1 MTFLVLVP
9 IVALFVAFAAY
20 QVITTNRLRQEI
32 EELRAWV
39 STLSARLDA
48 ESAPTPTVLEVPSSG
63 EVPGVQPPMPMPG
76 SAAPGFAGAFGAPG
90 AAMPAMSPAM
100 QPAVPAAQVSMPATA
115 AASFS
120 QQPAPAPGR
129 TPLHPS
135 PDQVASG
142 ALATPAKAT
151 PGAPV
156 PPVGATSG
164 VPAPPSFASPW
175 TSFPAPAR
183 AAASSSQSSFEN
195 VLGKNVL
202 GIVASILVFL
212 GIVFLGVLVVPYLG
226 DGFRCAL
233 MYLVSLAFLVLG
245 FVLSLRRR
253 SPLSLAVLGTGAG
266 ALFISVLMTRMHF
279 GFLGELE
286 TFALLLA
293 WVAACMALVK
303 RFDSLLLSIV
313 AHVGMIVSVCFAYA
327 AGFDDAR
334 ALTVIVYQLLA
345 SAFIVGGSVLCFRR
359 TYRFGLFASL
369 GLTVV
374 ASLFMWNR
382 FGATLSLGFDSSLPD
397 AAIVAAFLLQFAA
410 ASALSFFLSVSAS
423 RLEDSTA
430 RIAVHAGSFVLW
442 VAALFANVYWTV
454 WKCAAQVPYPSAVDR
469 VLDGLDVAPGIYHV
483 AGGLDMAVAASVLC
497 LVLYAGLML
506 FSYVKLG
513 FDARLGKASV
523 MACAGIAAGLM
534 LWRCIVPLAA
544 PLDGI
549 PRLSFLLV
557 LAVALYALAY
567 ALHDAGYGTAG
578 NVMLGLEMF
587 YLLIGGYEELAQV
600 NAFLDICALLLVLG
614 ALLWWWNGLPQPNR
628 SRRALPAALAGL
640 VFFEFSV
647 AWFAGREFPQMS
659 EAITSFVLVVVVL
672 ALALAGFERLSQE
685 GSGWRAAARVNEL
698 TVLFVAAIAIDSGNI
713 GVFGVRPPLFIALY
727 LAVTALALAVVVLR
741 IYAFSRPGAWAPPVL
756 QVVTGIAFT
765 ALCLA
770 AVDGST
776 FLFEVDYAVSVLCML
791 CALAC
796 VTAGFVL
803 RLKPLRLYGLVVTVL
818 CVLKLGVVDVAS
830 ALPLARVVA
839 FIVGGVI
846 CFAISALYNY
856 ATKRFNGDAAR
867 PVERT
872 HSADAE

>member
-1 MTFLVLVP
+1 MIFLMLMPIAVLF
-9 IVALFVAFAAY
+9 AAFAVY
-20 QVITTNRLRQEI
+20 QIVVTNHLRREI

-39 STLSARLDA
+39 STLSARLSA
-48 ESAPTPTVLEVPSSG
+48 EGPSTPTPTATASEAAPFGEASEVQSSTPASAPAFPEPVG
-63 EVPGVQPPMPMPG
+63 ALGVPGAVMPTV
-76 SAAPGFAGAFGAPG
+76 S
-90 AAMPAMSPAM
+90 SAM
-100 QPAVPAAQVSMPATA
+100 QPASPAAQA
-115 AASFS
+115 AASASPAAAFS
-120 QQPAPAPGR
+120 QQPASAPDRMPAYPASDR
-129 TPLHPS
+129 T
-135 PDQVASG
+135 ASG
-142 ALATPAKAT
+142 T
-151 PGAPV
+151 PV
-156 PPVGATSG
+156 PPVGAAPG
-164 VPAPPSFASPW
+164 FAPPPPSVFSRPGFSVQAS
-175 TSFPAPAR
+175 
-183 AAASSSQSSFEN
+183 AAAPSSQSSFEN

-245 FVLSLRRR
+245 FALSLRRR

-266 ALFISVLMTRMHF
+266 ALFISVLMTRVHF

-374 ASLFMWNR
+374 ASLFMWNH
-382 FGATLSLGFDSSLPD
+382 FGATLSLGFNSSLPD

-423 RLEDSTA
+423 RLGDSTT

-454 WKCAAQVPYPSAVDR
+454 WKCAAQAPYPGLVDR
-469 VLDGLDVAPGIYHV
+469 VLDGLNVAPGIYHV

-497 LVLYAGLML
+497 LVLYAALML

-523 MACAGIAAGLM
+523 MACAGIAAGL
-534 LWRCIVPLAA
+534 LFWRCIVPFAG
-544 PLDGI
+544 PFDGV
-549 PRLSFLLV
+549 PRLSFLLA

-567 ALHDAGYGTAG
+567 ALRDAGYGTAG

-587 YLLIGGYEELAQV
+587 YLLIGGYEELARV

-614 ALLWWWNGLPQPNR
+614 ALLWWWNGLLQPNR
-628 SRRALPAALAGL
+628 GRRALPAALAGL

-647 AWFAGREFPQMS
+647 AWFAGKEFPQMS
-659 EAITSFVLVVVVL
+659 EAITSFVLVTVVL
-672 ALALAGFERLSQE
+672 ALALAGFERLSRE
-685 GSGWRAAARVNEL
+685 GSGWRTAARVNEL
-698 TVLFVAAIAIDSGNI
+698 TVLFVAALAIAYGNI
-713 GVFGVRPPLFIALY
+713 GAHGERPPSFVALY
-727 LAVTALALAVVVLR
+727 LVIAALAFAVVVLR
-741 IYAFSRPGAWAPPVL
+741 IHAFSRPGEWAPPAL

-770 AVDGST
+770 AVNGST
-776 FLFEVDYAVSVLCML
+776 FLLEVDYAVSVLCML

-796 VTAGFVL
+796 VAAGFAL

-818 CVLKLGVVDVAS
+818 CVLKLGVIDVAS

-856 ATKRFNGDAAR
+856 AAKRFDGDAASSA
-867 PVERT
+867 EQA
-872 HSADAE
+872 HSADAQ